1 MQDKNLPLV
10 TIVIPCYNHSQFIQQ
25 SIQSIVEQTYDNIEL
40 IVIDDG
46 SQDKSVEKITELVA
60 LCEKRFKRFKFIS
73 RENKGLSATLNEGLF
88 LSTGIYWAIC
98 SSDDYYHKDKIK
110 SQIKFF
116 IENPD
121 VKFCITGLYVV
132 DDLDNV
138 LVQQTMNYNSYQKLD
153 LSFENIFTFKV
164 HLPITGMYDKKFI
177 KKELRGFDSK
187 ITAEDYDINLRI
199 ASLTKIGFINEPL
212 FYYRSPEMIN
222 SSRKRMPV
230 RVDVSESHLLTIF
243 KYKDHP
249 EYNKAL
255 LEWNFRRFVF
265 FSGYTH
271 TKKYALKGFLNSA
284 LSLTVIFRTSLYKSL
299 FRLFFCWKKN
309 D

>member
-25 SIQSIVEQTYDNIEL
+25 SIQSIVDQTYENIEL

-46 SQDKSVEKITELVA
+46 SQDKSVEKITDLVA
-60 LCEKRFKRFKFIS
+60 LCEKRFESFKFIS

-98 SSDDYYHKDKIK
+98 SSDDYYHKDKIN

-116 IENPD
+116 IENPG

-164 HLPITGMYDKKFI
+164 HLPITGMYGKDFL
-177 KKELRGFDSK
+177 KEELKGFDSK

-199 ASLTKIGFINEPL
+199 ASLTEIGFINEPL

-222 SSRKRMPV
+222 SSRKRMSM
-230 RVDVSESHLLTIF
+230 RIDISESHLLTIF

-249 EYNKAL
+249 DYNKAL
-255 LEWNFRRFVF
+255 LEWNFRRFIY
-265 FSGYTH
+265 FSSYIK
-271 TKKYALKGFLNSA
+271 TKKYALYGML
-284 LSLTVIFRTSLYKSL
+284 LSLRKMSSVFYWKAL
-299 FRLFFCWKKN
+299 FRLIFFWKN
-309 D
+309 R